1 MRGARNLVPMPGK
14 PPRKGTGA
22 LLTNS
27 LSRSDR
33 AEKAIRFIESLRI
46 PEGPL
51 SGKKIRLA
59 EFQKAFIR
67 GALADGISIAALS
80 VGRGAG
86 KTMLGSALCLAALL
100 GKIDP
105 QPRREVIIGAK
116 TRDQGKIAWHFVEGL
131 AASLPV
137 ATRKKLTFVRAPRL
151 EVRYEG
157 DGGGHALRVL
167 ASDARNALGLA
178 PVFALLDERGFWDA
192 DKGDMLEAAVFSAL
206 GKRAGRAM
214 VISTSAPTDTHSF
227 SKLLDEGGEG
237 IFCQEHRAPDGC
249 APDDIEALKLA
260 NPGATE
266 GIGASVEWLQAQ
278 ARRAI
283 QRGGSALSSF
293 RLFNLNQRIS
303 DDTRAVLISVD
314 QWLRCETDDL
324 PPRDG
329 PLVVGIDLG
338 GSSSMSAW
346 ASFWPMTGR
355 LECYGAFPTS
365 PSLLDRGQN
374 DAVGDRYKQMM
385 DRGELIVLGAN
396 IVPVDQFIAAM
407 LAKLDGYPIATICCD
422 RFRQAE
428 FLEAL
433 AKTSVRILPTWR
445 GQGWKDSGEDC
456 ERFRQFVFDQRIKTK
471 PSLLLRSAMADAV
484 TLVDPTGAAKIAK
497 GRSTG
502 RIDAAAASL
511 LAVAEG
517 SRQAARPAKKA
528 RSAAWV

>member
-1 MRGARNLVPMPGK
+1 MSARPVPMP
-14 PPRKGTGA
+14 RKRSCSRTDGRTSQF
-22 LLTNS
+22 S
-27 LSRSDR
+27 LSGSDR
-33 AEKAIRFIESLRI
+33 AEAAIRFIESLRI

-51 SGKKIRLA
+51 AGKKIKLA
-59 EFQKAFIR
+59 EFQKRFIR

-86 KTMLGSALCLAALL
+86 KTMLGAALCLAALL

-105 QPRREVIIGAK
+105 QPRREIIVGAK
-116 TRDQGKIAWHFVEGL
+116 TRDQGRIAWNFVEGL
-131 AASLPV
+131 AASLPIR
-137 ATRKKLTFVRAPRL
+137 ARKQLTFIRAPRL
-151 EVRYEG
+151 EVRFDG
-157 DGGGHALRVL
+157 DGGGHVLRVL

-178 PVFALLDERGFWDA
+178 PVFALEDERGFWDP
-192 DKGDMLEAAVFSAL
+192 DKGDMLEAAILSAL
-206 GKRAGRAM
+206 GKRSGRAI

-237 IFCQEHRAPDGC
+237 IYVQEHRAPDGC
-249 APDDIEALKLA
+249 APDDIAALKIA

-266 GIGASVEWLQAQ
+266 GIGSSLEWLLAS

-283 QRGGSALSSF
+283 ARGGSALSSF

-303 DDTRAVLISVD
+303 DDTRSVLIPVD
-314 QWLRCETDDL
+314 QWLKCETEEL
-324 PPRDG
+324 PPREG
-329 PLVVGIDLG
+329 PLVAGIDLG

-346 ASFWPMTGR
+346 ANFWPHTGR
-355 LECYGAFPTS
+355 LECFGAFPSS

-374 DAVGDRYKQMM
+374 DAVGDRYKQMF

-396 IVPVDQFIAAM
+396 IVPVDQFISAM
-407 LAKLDGYPIATICCD
+407 LAKLEGYPIATICCD

-433 AKTSVRILPTWR
+433 AKTSIRVIPTWR

-456 ERFRQFVFDQRIKTK
+456 ERFRQFVFDGRVKAK
-471 PSLLLRSAMADAV
+471 ASLLLRSAFADAV

-511 LAVAEG
+511 LAIAEG
-517 SRQAARPAKKA
+517 ARMMARPVVKA
-528 RSAAWV
+528 RAATWA